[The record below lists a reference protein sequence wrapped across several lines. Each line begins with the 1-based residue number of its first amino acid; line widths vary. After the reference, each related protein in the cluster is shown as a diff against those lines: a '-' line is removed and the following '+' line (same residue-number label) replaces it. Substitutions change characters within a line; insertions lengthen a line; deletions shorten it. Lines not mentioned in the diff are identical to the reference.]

1 MTYKGENTMNK
12 RSTLVMIGAVLMS
25 LGLMCE
31 AVTAQPP
38 VKDGPTMT
46 GQVTQVILYQGQA
59 LITRTIPLEGLQG
72 ANEIIISGLP
82 EQVVQDS
89 VFAEGSDGVEIRAVR
104 FRSRAVGEEPREEVR
119 KLDEAL
125 EKASDTLQANQRLTQ
140 NLTKQG
146 QFLDQMDNFVAPTAK
161 ADLAR
166 GVLDAIGLERIAQFS
181 FGQRD
186 VAAKS
191 TAELEKA
198 NREVTRQV
206 TLLTRKREELTRGS
220 QKAVREALLFVEK
233 KGAAKDTLRLN
244 YLVGSCGWSP
254 TYTFR
259 ATDDRKTVAM
269 ECNALIHQMTGEDWS
284 NVQLT
289 LSTASPGL
297 SAAGPGLAAFP
308 ISLVPAG
315 QTARLNSRD
324 VEEQVKGIKQR
335 QYDAN
340 EANRKAIKLSES
352 LGSSFAA
359 NTAAGEFQ
367 SLELGVGKDV
377 LASVVSIRDQ
387 VGPSLSYQL
396 ANPVSLASRSDQQ
409 MVRIL
414 KTQFKSS
421 FYYVATPVLTSQVYR
436 EAELVNQSA
445 DDLLAGPI
453 AVYLEGRFVGRSEI
467 PTVARGQTFV
477 VGFGADP
484 QLRARRELVQR
495 TEAVQGGNRELSFKY
510 RLAVENYKEQPVPV
524 RLFDRMPYSE
534 RDNEIRVKLGELKET
549 LSTDALYQRIEKP
562 KNILR
567 WDITVPARATAD
579 KTHLL
584 EYSFTVEF
592 DRNLTV
598 NLPGVTPP
606 QAPGQSAPPAPAA
619 AQPKAQQEFEQMQK
633 SRFAR

>member
-1 MTYKGENTMNK
+1 
-12 RSTLVMIGAVLMS
+12 MIGAVLMS

-125 EKASDTLQANQRLTQ
+125 EKANDTLQANQRLTQ

-453 AVYLEGRFVGRSEI
+453 AVYLEGRFVGQ
-467 PTVARGQTFV
+467 P
-477 VGFGADP
+477 GA
-484 QLRARRELVQR
+484 ELQVSP
-495 TEAVQGGNRELSFKY
+495 GG
-510 RLAVENYKEQPVPV
+510 
-524 RLFDRMPYSE
+524 
-534 RDNEIRVKLGELKET
+534 GELQGT
-549 LSTDALYQRIEKP
+549 ARSCPALRSDALQRAGQRDPRQAWGAEGDPEHGCPVSADREAEKHP
-562 KNILR
+562 ALGYHR
-567 WDITVPARATAD
+567 TGPRHGGQDPPARVLLYGGIRSQPDREPSGSDTAASPRA
-579 KTHLL
+579 
-584 EYSFTVEF
+584 ERAARAGCRAAEGSA
-592 DRNLTV
+592 
-598 NLPGVTPP
+598 GV
-606 QAPGQSAPPAPAA
+606 
-619 AQPKAQQEFEQMQK
+619 
-633 SRFAR
+633 